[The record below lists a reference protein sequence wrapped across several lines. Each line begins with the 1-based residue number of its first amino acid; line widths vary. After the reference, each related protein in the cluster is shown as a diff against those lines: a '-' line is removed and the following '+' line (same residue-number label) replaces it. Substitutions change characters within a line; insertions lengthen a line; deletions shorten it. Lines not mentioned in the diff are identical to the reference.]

1 MAHLN
6 LRKRGNKWEYR
17 FEGAIVDG
25 KRKQYTKGGFA
36 TKKEAEKAGILAM
49 NEYNNCGSVFVPSE
63 ISYEDFINNWIDTV
77 CITTLN
83 KQTIIS
89 YKKRIKL
96 YIIPKLGRYKL
107 KSLTASILQT
117 FINDLYNEHFS
128 RNTLSS
134 IKGIISSSLDYAVEP
149 MKYIIANPMNYV
161 KLPSKRL
168 SSVQSREKPNILIP
182 KENIQ
187 KIFERFPEGSSTH
200 IPMMLGYKCG
210 LRLGEAFALQWSDID
225 FENKTLSVKR
235 QVQWSGGDNQYWYFT
250 NPKYDSFRTIA
261 IDDELI
267 KLLKRE
273 KLRQDKYKEFL
284 GDKYICQYENDIN
297 AINTQQQGNQIYL
310 VCIRE
315 DGTYIQPRTMQHTSS
330 VIHNQLGIDFT
341 YHSLRHTHCS
351 DLLTAGAKP
360 KYVQER
366 LGHKNIQVTLQ
377 IYQHL
382 TEGMSQ
388 DGNDILNNLYK

>member
-17 FEGAIVDG
+17 FEGATVDG

-36 TKKEAEKAGILAM
+36 TKKEAEKAGTMAM

-63 ISYEDFINNWIDTV
+63 ISYDDFINGWIDTV
-77 CITTLN
+77 CTATLN
-83 KQTIIS
+83 RQTVAS

-96 YIIPKLGRYKL
+96 YIQPKLGRYKL
-107 KSLTASILQT
+107 KSLTTPVLQT

-128 RNTLSS
+128 RNTLST
-134 IKGIISSSLDYAVEP
+134 IKGIINSSLDYAVEP
-149 MKYIIANPMNYV
+149 MKYIITNPMAYV

-168 SSVQSREKPNILIP
+168 SSGQSREKPNILIP
-182 KENIQ
+182 KENIE

-225 FENKTLSVKR
+225 FDNKTLSVQR
-235 QVQWSGGDNQYWYFT
+235 QVQWSGGENQYWYFA

-261 IDDELI
+261 VDDELLA
-267 KLLKRE
+267 LLKRE
-273 KLRQDKYKEFL
+273 KTRQDKYREFL
-284 GDKYICQYENDIN
+284 GDRYIYQYENDIK
-297 AINTQQQGNQIYL
+297 AINTQKEGKQIYL
-310 VCIRE
+310 VCVRE
-315 DGTYIQPRTMQHTSS
+315 DGSYIQPRTMQHTSM
-330 VIHNQLGIDFT
+330 VIHNQLGLDFT

-360 KYVQER
+360 KYVQVR
-366 LGHKNIQVTLQ
+366 LGHKNIQVTMQ